1 MVPLNGAF
9 GRLLCKF
16 EVDQLERRLSFS
28 LAQLDSLHAQI
39 NVITRHKER
48 IERLLGEER
57 EHFAKRTKGLTD
69 RVLHLEAE
77 NSRLTHNNRQ
87 WTVSQQMDRSST
99 NEKKAV
105 ALMNVP
111 EENSTQLH
119 HSRVNA
125 QRPDGQPVEDPF
137 DGHQLRMPPL
147 PKEDKKQIG
156 IKPDLKNGVGE
167 REDIGAEKD
176 YIFAR
181 EKPRE
186 DLVFRRAN
194 GNNGTSSQL
203 SLGKELMKKL
213 SRKGKAHAE
222 KTEREKAEG
231 ARAAHG
237 GG

>member
-9 GRLLCKF
+9 GRLLCKCLLLLSF
-16 EVDQLERRLSFS
+16 VLLFIFWSTSQQNQSSVEVDQLERRLSFS

-39 NVITRHKER
+39 NVIARHKER

-57 EHFAKRTKGLTD
+57 EHFAKRTKDLTD

-77 NSRLTHNNRQ
+77 NSRRTQNNRQ
-87 WTVSQQMDRSST
+87 WTVSLMNRSST
-99 NEKKAV
+99 DEKAAALTNV
-105 ALMNVP
+105 A
-111 EENSTQLH
+111 EENSTQLNQM
-119 HSRVNA
+119 NA
-125 QRPDGQPVEDPF
+125 QRPDAQRVEDPF
-137 DGHQLRMPPL
+137 NGHQLRRPPL
-147 PKEDKKQIG
+147 PKEDKKQIET
-156 IKPDLKNGVGE
+156 KPDSKNGVGE

-194 GNNGTSSQL
+194 G
-203 SLGKELMKKL
+203 
-213 SRKGKAHAE
+213 KAHAE

-231 ARAAHG
+231 ARAAHAG
-237 GG
+237 G